1 MANKNN
7 QLFPGGIMAL
17 SDKIYQGIQIILNT
31 DYQESAK
38 WVLTKFLEEFSD
50 HAQAYYDLGVL
61 YFNKGDNDKAF
72 NHYEKAALLDPNH
85 AGFQKNLAD
94 IFYVEKNNPEQALV
108 LYKKALAI
116 NGDDIQ
122 ALLTSGHIC
131 TSLQYFEEAKNF
143 YNRVLDIEPWH
154 IEAQEYLDK
163 ICAYEKK
170 THGNMDGTS
179 YEPETSLKTS
189 PKTSAKISPK
199 TSSEDMYAQA
209 KKLIDNEKDLE
220 AIGVFQQ
227 LIGINPNNSL
237 AHNNLGVLYLKLQH
251 NDKAKIHYE
260 KAVSLSPENMTF
272 QKNLADFYFVKT
284 GNIKKALEI
293 YLDVLTAHPEDL
305 ESLMN
310 IGLVC
315 LSLNRVVD
323 AEVFFKRVLELEP
336 WNAQASEQLYKIH
349 SSKTHECT
357 KNNEEDLYKKACRHI
372 DSGNTEQAIN
382 QLKELLNIYPDS
394 AIAHN
399 DLGVLYYRKG
409 DKIRSQYHYEQALEL
424 MPENT
429 TFKKNLADFY
439 YIELGKIKEALR
451 IYVDILNDNPKD
463 VETLMITGHICLSLE
478 QFDDAKV
485 FYDRVLNIDPFHSD
499 AKKNIKQL
507 EDVCVANNG
516 YDKKKNLI

>member
-1 MANKNN
+1 
-7 QLFPGGIMAL
+7 
-17 SDKIYQGIQIILNT
+17 
-31 DYQESAK
+31 
-38 WVLTKFLEEFSD
+38 
-50 HAQAYYDLGVL
+50 
-61 YFNKGDNDKAF
+61 
-72 NHYEKAALLDPNH
+72 
-85 AGFQKNLAD
+85 
-94 IFYVEKNNPEQALV
+94 
-108 LYKKALAI
+108 
-116 NGDDIQ
+116 
-122 ALLTSGHIC
+122 
-131 TSLQYFEEAKNF
+131 
-143 YNRVLDIEPWH
+143 
-154 IEAQEYLDK
+154 
-163 ICAYEKK
+163 
-170 THGNMDGTS
+170 
-179 YEPETSLKTS
+179 
-189 PKTSAKISPK
+189 
-199 TSSEDMYAQA
+199 
-209 KKLIDNEKDLE
+209 
-220 AIGVFQQ
+220 
-227 LIGINPNNSL
+227 
-237 AHNNLGVLYLKLQH
+237 
-251 NDKAKIHYE
+251 
-260 KAVSLSPENMTF
+260 MTF

-284 GNIKKALEI
+284 GNIKKALEM

-372 DSGNTEQAIN
+372 DSGNTEEAIN

-409 DKIRSQYHYEQALEL
+409 DKTRSQYHYEQALEL

-507 EDVCVANNG
+507 ENVCVANDG